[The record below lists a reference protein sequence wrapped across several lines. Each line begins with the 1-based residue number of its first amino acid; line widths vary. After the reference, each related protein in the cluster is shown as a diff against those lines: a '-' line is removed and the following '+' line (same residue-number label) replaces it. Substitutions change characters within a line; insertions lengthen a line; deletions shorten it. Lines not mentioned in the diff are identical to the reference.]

1 MITKTGLAVDKV
13 YRKMCKSDE
22 FDNFMDL
29 LNQSEYI
36 TEYWIDYDY
45 ILELEIEYM
54 FTSEELEALKNNEID
69 YISITLDY

>member
-1 MITKTGLAVDKV
+1 
-13 YRKMCKSDE
+13 
-22 FDNFMDL
+22 MDL
-29 LNQSEYI
+29 LSQSEYI

>member
-1 MITKTGLAVDKV
+1 MITKTGLTISRV
-13 YRKMCKSDE
+13 YRKLCKADE
-22 FDNFMDL
+22 FENFMDL
-29 LNQSEYI
+29 FQQTTYI

-54 FTSEELEALKNNEID
+54 FTSEELEALKNDEID